1 MNKSR
6 ALSICAAGTEGP
18 VCRSP
23 QHRGHRQSARP
34 VKISRAEVA
43 GAIFKSPKVQKIT
56 EGGSQALE
64 VDTLMSADKK
74 FTTGMYKAGPEHQ
87 DIKDGYPDYEFFYVI
102 SGSITLTDAGG
113 AQTIQ
118 SGEASHHLWEAGWKG
133 HWDSDGYTKI
143 WVTYE
148 TAPK

>member
-6 ALSICAAGTEGP
+6 FSICAAGIVLCAAALSTAADE
-18 VCRSP
+18 
-23 QHRGHRQSARP
+23 SARP

-118 SGEASHHLWEAGWKG
+118 SGEAVTIPKGWKG